1 MNLYKGAL
9 RLVVLF
15 FFYGVL
21 CAPGRAEHADMPRS
35 KILGVTIWVEDGPW
49 GKVGAEQVE
58 TALYFVADTFL
69 GSLPQQLVPP
79 VIVSHD
85 PRNPVVLYDRGPNGE
100 YRVLL
105 HASQGR
111 WAVFVYEF
119 AHELCHILSNYG
131 AGTPASRRSH
141 KTNQWFE
148 EALCEAASL
157 YALIRLAE
165 QWDGSAMA
173 GGWKEHAPALRG
185 FAMQLLAEKHRSL
198 PEGQSAAV
206 WLRNN
211 LGRLRASPY
220 QRELNEVV
228 AHLLLPLF
236 LNNPGAWNALAYLN
250 LEPADAWNS
259 LGQYLANWQKNA
271 PDAHSGFIGRIISL
285 LGAETGGAPDIVVLS
300 SGGADR

>member
-1 MNLYKGAL
+1 MGLHKRAL

-15 FFYGVL
+15 FCYFIL
-21 CAPGRAEHADMPRS
+21 CAPGQAEHVADKPRS
-35 KILGVTIWVEDGPW
+35 KLFGVTIWVEDGPW
-49 GKVGAEQVE
+49 GKASAEEVE

-69 GSLPQQLVPP
+69 ASLPQQLVPP

-111 WAVFVYEF
+111 WAIFVYEF

-131 AGTPASRRSH
+131 AVTPASQHAH

-165 QWDGSAMA
+165 QWDSPAIA
-173 GGWKEHAPALRG
+173 GNWKERAPALRG
-185 FAMQLLAEKHRSL
+185 FAMQLLAERHRPL
-198 PEGQSAAV
+198 PEGQSAAA
-206 WLRNN
+206 WLRQN
-211 LGRLRASPY
+211 LGKLRASPY
-220 QRELNEVV
+220 HRDLNEVV

-236 LNNPGAWNALAYLN
+236 LNNPGAWHALGYLN
-250 LEPADAWNS
+250 LEPADAGNS
-259 LGQYLANWQKNA
+259 FGQYLANWQKNA
-271 PDAHSGFIGRIISL
+271 PDADRKFVGQIISL
-285 LGAETGGAPDIVVLS
+285 LGVEKGNGAERVALS
-300 SGGADR
+300 SVAP